1 MDFIRTI
8 SEGSR
13 DADRNSAGEARLRF
27 ITLAALNRDQLIDL
41 VKGREWA
48 GYDRDVDPGDAIAQ
62 EDRT

>member
-1 MDFIRTI
+1 M
-8 SEGSR
+8 
-13 DADRNSAGEARLRF
+13 F

-48 GYDRDVDPGDAIAQ
+48 GYDLDVDPGDAVAQ